1 MIQNLKAKEILL
13 KYDAGTCTDEEKEW
27 VENWYLQLPAKSD
40 QTISSD
46 DLNKDLDL
54 VWLGLPVHQQNTK
67 HKLIPRKAS
76 LWPKYAAAAILLMAL
91 SIGGILMLKQQTTD
105 RLITYKD
112 DVPAGGNNA
121 ILTLADGRKISLN
134 EAADGALVEKT
145 GLSITKT
152 AGGQLIYKVSGA
164 TALSGFNT
172 INTPRGGQYQV
183 VLPDGTKIWL
193 NAATELKFP
202 TSFANKELREV
213 ELRGEAYFEVAHL
226 AKQPFIVKTAQQA
239 VKVLGTHFNISSYP
253 DDIDT
258 KTTLLTGSV
267 SVGSGSNLVMLKPGQ
282 QSVKTTSGFK
292 VKNVD
297 SEVAVA
303 WKNGYFLFNDESLTN
318 IMKEISRW
326 YDVEVVFTGDIGN
339 QHFDGSVSRFKN
351 ISEILRKFEL
361 TDNVHFKI
369 EGRRITVMP

>member
-27 VENWYLQLPAKSD
+27 VENWYLQLPVKSD
-40 QTISSD
+40 QNISED
-46 DLNKDLDL
+46 DLHKDLDL
-54 VWLGLPVHQQNTK
+54 VWLGLPVHQNTK
-67 HKLIPRKAS
+67 HALISRKTS
-76 LWPKYAAAAILLMAL
+76 LWPKYAAAAILLMVL
-91 SIGGILMLKQQTTD
+91 SFGAILVLKQQTAGSM
-105 RLITYKD
+105 ITYKD

-121 ILTLADGRKISLN
+121 ILTLADGRRIRLN
-134 EAADGALVEKT
+134 EAANGALVEKT

-164 TALSGFNT
+164 TVLTGFNT

-193 NAATELKFP
+193 NAASELKFP

-226 AKQPFIVKTAQQA
+226 VKQPFIVKTAQQA
-239 VKVLGTHFNISSYP
+239 IKVLGTHFNISSYA
-253 DDIDT
+253 DDMNT

-267 SVGSGSNLVMLKPGQ
+267 SVESGSNLVTLKPGQ

-292 VKNVD
+292 VRNID
-297 SEVAVA
+297 TEAAVA

-326 YDVEVVFTGDIGN
+326 YDVEVVFTGETGN
-339 QHFDGSVSRFKN
+339 QHFDGCVSRFKN

-361 TDNVHFKI
+361 TDNVHFRI